1 MTMPTAARPRTTC
14 SGFIVAIVAVLTA
27 ALMLSACGSSSES
40 PEQSDADSRAESQST
55 ADASTSQLTIS
66 EAVVGETVTMSAAV
80 YLDIEN
86 HSDETILL
94 IDADCDC
101 SDLAVIHATH
111 HDGGLAQMVHI
122 EEIEIPAQSTVSLH
136 PAGEHIM
143 LETITREL
151 VAGET
156 IELRLGFDSGEEQT
170 VIVPVVPLADLAERV
185 PQ

>member
-1 MTMPTAARPRTTC
+1 MTMSANARLRQTI
-14 SGFIVAIVAVLTA
+14 SYLLVAIAIALT
-27 ALMLSACGSSSES
+27 LSACGSSSEA
-40 PEQSDADSRAESQST
+40 SDPSNTGISSSREAV
-55 ADASTSQLTIS
+55 AGQLTIS

-86 HSDETILL
+86 HSDETIRL

-122 EEIEIPAQSTVSLH
+122 EEIAIPAQSTVSLH